1 MDKKIQVPEKIKKE
15 LVVPVAK
22 SGPQVQALV
31 NSGDRTKL
39 IDANVK
45 RMAPLLNALREYDSK
60 D

>member
-1 MDKKIQVPEKIKKE
+1 MDKKLQVPEKINKD
-15 LVVPVAK
+15 LLVPVAK

-45 RMAPLLNALREYDSK
+45 RMALLLNALREYDSK